1 MVLTCGHRSS
11 EGNAVVCKD
20 YTDKG
25 RRALAYDIFA
35 IIAIENINKTNCI
48 LQRQRR
54 REMVTKCLRI

>member
-25 RRALAYDIFA
+25 RRALAYRYVC
-35 IIAIENINKTNCI
+35 NHCY
-48 LQRQRR
+48 
-54 REMVTKCLRI
+54 REYKQDQIVFYSDRDAERWLLNA